1 MPVIEGTDLL
11 SMKEDQIRITG
22 SLNGRGEV
30 RKNEIAKMMRKL

>member
-1 MPVIEGTDLL
+1 MEGIDLL

-30 RKNEIAKMMRKL
+30 WKNENTKMMRKL